1 MYEVLILPIEWLF
14 PGKERQET
22 DSFYLTS
29 DLRLDFFQQ
38 FRQPDPVLQKIKKR
52 LDII

>member
-1 MYEVLILPIEWLF
+1 MLTLPIEWLF
-14 PGKERQET
+14 LGEERQET
-22 DSFYLTS
+22 DSFYLRS
-29 DLRLDFFQQ
+29 EVRLNLLQQ